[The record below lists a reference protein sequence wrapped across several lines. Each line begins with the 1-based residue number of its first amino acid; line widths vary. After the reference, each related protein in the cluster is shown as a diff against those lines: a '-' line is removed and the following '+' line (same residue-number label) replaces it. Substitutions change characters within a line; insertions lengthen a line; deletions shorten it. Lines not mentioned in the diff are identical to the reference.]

1 MPKKIKEKLS
11 DDELEKLHQ
20 EFSQKLANA
29 IYDSIEKFSSSYEK
43 KYEYESS
50 VSIFNVLLSIT
61 SNVAVELGMS
71 EKDLSDVSKE
81 FWKSAHEILHS
92 DELEETLQDNWLEP
106 KAKSKKDLS

>member
-1 MPKKIKEKLS
+1 MPKKTKEKLS
-11 DDELEKLHQ
+11 DDDLEKLHQ

-61 SNVAVELGMS
+61 ANVAVELGMS
-71 EKDLSDVSKE
+71 EKDLSEVSKE

-92 DELEETLQDNWLEP
+92 DESEETLPDNWLEP